1 MKPLNV
7 TIFYTVLSDIKGIKV
22 QNIVNCSAVNV
33 IYIYVYVMHSVML
46 KTLSVT

>member
-1 MKPLNV
+1 VKPLNV

-33 IYIYVYVMHSVML
+33 IYIYVMHSVML
-46 KTLSVT
+46 KMLSVI